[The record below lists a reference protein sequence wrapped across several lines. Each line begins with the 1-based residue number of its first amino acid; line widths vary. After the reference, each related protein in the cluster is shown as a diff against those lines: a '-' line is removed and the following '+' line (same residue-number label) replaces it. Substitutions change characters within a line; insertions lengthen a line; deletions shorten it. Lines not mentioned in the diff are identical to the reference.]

1 MLAKVAFEVY
11 GTDVSV
17 MCHADFAQHISVA
30 VVTLFLEDTCTSLF
44 ATTALSR
51 RVCRGILGSSAPGQC
66 TLADSETTDSNSG
79 TKLF

>member
-44 ATTALSR
+44 ATTTLSR
-51 RVCRGILGSSAPGQC
+51 HVCRGISAP